1 MDNLKLRDNKMKMD
15 LMETSVPELY
25 LESFGSQ

>member
-1 MDNLKLRDNKMKMD
+1 MDNVKLLENNIEMD
-15 LMETSVPELY
+15 LTETSVPELY

>member
-1 MDNLKLRDNKMKMD
+1 VDNLKLRENKIKMD
-15 LMETSVPELY
+15 LTETSVPELY